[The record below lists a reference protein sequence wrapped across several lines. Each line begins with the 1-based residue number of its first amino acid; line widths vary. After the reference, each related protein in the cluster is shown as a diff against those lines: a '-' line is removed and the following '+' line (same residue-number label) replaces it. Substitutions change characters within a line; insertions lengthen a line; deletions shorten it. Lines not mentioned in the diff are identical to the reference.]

1 MQRLVNI
8 IAVAQGSGAFI
19 NRVFPHGQVIGGVA
33 LHIGQAQVGKVLR
46 LCGGVNRFRR
56 VAVGQKLSVGQPL
69 VSIIVPVYN
78 AADHI
83 ARCIESIR
91 RQTYRNL
98 EIILLNDG
106 SKDVSYAVCQSYAG
120 IDRRIVV
127 IDKNNSGVSATRNL
141 GMQEAHGKYFQFVDA
156 DDFIQPYATELLV
169 QKAEAS
175 HADMVI
181 AHYNR
186 IEPPVSLPK
195 TMRDTVVERVLDPIL
210 DPQHRVQTFGFL
222 MEGPLNKDAFACGL
236 MQEPASFYYGVMWN
250 KLYRAD
256 IVREHPDVRCNEE
269 LDYSEDLYF
278 NLSFIRY
285 AQQFYA
291 LSTPIYNYVQNPD
304 SAVHH
309 LNPFDVLTTRFEL
322 TTYYKDLFKHIGL
335 YEENKYR
342 LNKFFFGV
350 AES

>member
-1 MQRLVNI
+1 MPTEPQ
-8 IAVAQGSGAFI
+8 S
-19 NRVFPHGQVIGGVA
+19 
-33 LHIGQAQVGKVLR
+33 
-46 LCGGVNRFRR
+46 
-56 VAVGQKLSVGQPL
+56 QPL

-256 IVREHPDVRCNEE
+256 LVRAHTDVRCSEE
-269 LDYSEDLYF
+269 MTWSEDLYF
-278 NLSFIRY
+278 NLTYIRY
-285 AQQFYA
+285 AERFFA
-291 LSTPIYNYVQNPD
+291 LTAPIYNYYDNPG
-304 SAVHH
+304 SAGASDEGAHGDYGAHGAFQLLQGIIRAAWAV
-309 LNPFDVLTTRFEL
+309 RR
-322 TTYYKDLFKHIGL
+322 KQ
-335 YEENKYR
+335 
-342 LNKFFFGV
+342 
-350 AES
+350 AA

>member
-1 MQRLVNI
+1 M
-8 IAVAQGSGAFI
+8 
-19 NRVFPHGQVIGGVA
+19 NRE
-33 LHIGQAQVGKVLR
+33 
-46 LCGGVNRFRR
+46 
-56 VAVGQKLSVGQPL
+56 PL

-78 AADHI
+78 AQAHI

-91 RQTYRNL
+91 KQTYQNI

-106 SKDVSYAVCQSYAG
+106 SNDVSLPICQMFA
-120 IDRRIVV
+120 DVEPRIVLV
-127 IDKNNSGVSATRNL
+127 DKKNSGVSATRNL
-141 GMQEAHGKYFQFVDA
+141 GLKLAQGEYLQFADSDDYLQPDA
-156 DDFIQPYATELLV
+156 TRLMVEKAV
-169 QKAEAS
+169 QYN
-175 HADMVI
+175 ADMVI

-195 TMRDTVVERVLDPIL
+195 TIRDTVVERVLDPIL

>member
-1 MQRLVNI
+1 MQ
-8 IAVAQGSGAFI
+8 
-19 NRVFPHGQVIGGVA
+19 
-33 LHIGQAQVGKVLR
+33 K
-46 LCGGVNRFRR
+46 
-56 VAVGQKLSVGQPL
+56 PL
-69 VSIIVPVYN
+69 VSVIVPIYN
-78 AADHI
+78 AQNNI
-83 ARCIESIR
+83 VRCVESIR
-91 RQTYRNL
+91 RQTYENL
-98 EIILLNDG
+98 EILLLNDG
-106 SKDVSYAVCQSYAG
+106 SKDVSYPVCEMLSKA
-120 IDRRIVV
+120 DARIVL
-127 IDKNNSGVSATRNL
+127 IDKENSGVSATRNL
-141 GMQEAHGKYFQFVDA
+141 GMRMARGKYLQFVDA
-156 DDFIQPYATELLV
+156 DDTLEPFATELLV
-169 QKAEAS
+169 QRAEDNN
-175 HADMVI
+175 ADLVI
-181 AHYNR
+181 AAYNR
-186 IEPPVSLPK
+186 IVPYKPK
-195 TMRDTVVERVLDPIL
+195 KEAKLDPL
-210 DPQHRVQTFGFL
+210 LPNKKKQLTEQLAKFQTFGFL
-222 MEGPLNKDAFACGL
+222 PMGFMTKEEFACGL

>member
-1 MQRLVNI
+1 M
-8 IAVAQGSGAFI
+8 
-19 NRVFPHGQVIGGVA
+19 PE
-33 LHIGQAQVGKVLR
+33 
-46 LCGGVNRFRR
+46 
-56 VAVGQKLSVGQPL
+56 QPL
-69 VSIIVPVYN
+69 VSIIVPIYN
-78 AADHI
+78 AQDHI
-83 ARCIESIR
+83 ARCVESIR

-98 EIILLNDG
+98 EILLLNDG
-106 SKDVSYAVCQSYAG
+106 SQDVSLEVCKMYANV
-120 IDRRIVV
+120 DPRIVL
-127 IDKNNSGVSATRNL
+127 IDKANSGVAATRNMGL
-141 GMQEAHGKYFQFVDA
+141 REARGKYLQFVDA
-156 DDFIQPYATELLV
+156 DDTIQPYATELLV
-169 QKAEAS
+169 QRAEES
-175 HADMVI
+175 GADLVI

-186 IEPPVSLPK
+186 ITPPRP
-195 TMRDTVVERVLDPIL
+195 RAEDDPRPERLTK
-210 DPQHRVQTFGFL
+210 VQTYGFL
-222 MEGPLNKDAFACGL
+222 MEGPMTKEEFAAGL